1 MSMTRELRLHATA
14 AAAVTAL
21 ALLAGCD
28 QSGPQMRA
36 DTFPMGQAAQFDQP
50 PPDKPLFGSSDYLR
64 AHDVLPHAKADI
76 REPLPPAVPLPAMAA
91 AQPVVQPQASTAEPG
106 AQQGGVTPAAGMA
119 AGITNAQGDGEKHKL
134 DGGTVK

>member
-36 DTFPMGQAAQFDQP
+36 DTFPMGQAARFDQP

-64 AHDVLPHAKADI
+64 EHDVLPPAKADI
-76 REPLPPAVPLPAMAA
+76 REPLPPAVPLPAMAV

-106 AQQGGVTPAAGMA
+106 PTC
-119 AGITNAQGDGEKHKL
+119 
-134 DGGTVK
+134 

>member
-28 QSGPQMRA
+28 QSGPQMRG
-36 DTFPMGQAAQFDQP
+36 DTCPMGQAARLGQP

-64 AHDVLPHAKADI
+64 AHDVLPPAKVDI
-76 REPLPPAVPLPAMAA
+76 REPLPAMAA